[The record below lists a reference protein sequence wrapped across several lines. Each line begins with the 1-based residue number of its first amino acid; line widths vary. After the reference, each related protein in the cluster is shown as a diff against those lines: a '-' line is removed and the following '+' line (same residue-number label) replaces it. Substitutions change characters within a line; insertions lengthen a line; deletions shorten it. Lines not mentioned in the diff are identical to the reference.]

1 MELWVVGDGLRLGVV
16 WCVQHSKIDA
26 AAVVASAAAASASA
40 SSSPSVQV
48 RCLTC

>member
-1 MELWVVGDGLRLGVV
+1 MVGDGLRLGVV

-26 AAVVASAAAASASA
+26 AAVVASAAAASAS
-40 SSSPSVQV
+40 SSPSVQV